1 MIHVKSLRLL
11 AVSNNTSKQYLE
23 KLRKECRE
31 RLVGTE
37 VSSASRGMGATSGAG
52 GFAAAAAAAGA
63 VTGAGAR
70 TGYGAGGSGNS
81 AIRLKN
87 IPRGCCCRLTAISK
101 NPLPGPELRQSDNEG
116 KVRL

>member
-1 MIHVKSLRLL
+1 M
-11 AVSNNTSKQYLE
+11 VSNNTSKQYLE

-31 RLVGTE
+31 RLVGT
-37 VSSASRGMGATSGAG
+37 VVTSASTGMGATSGAG
-52 GFAAAAAAAGA
+52 GSAAAAAAGA

-87 IPRGCCCRLTAISK
+87 IPRGCCCRLTANSK

-116 KVRL
+116 KARL